1 MNSISQKSLLA
12 SIIQSKC
19 PKCRKGDMFEK
30 GTLLNP
36 RKFSNMNKTCTAC
49 SLAFEPEPGYYFG
62 AMFISYAINTGIFI
76 VTWIILSLAY
86 PDYTAFHLVSI
97 LILVSVGLLPFI
109 YRISRSMWLSI
120 FVGFEEGN

>member
-1 MNSISQKSLLA
+1 
-12 SIIQSKC
+12 
-19 PKCRKGDMFEK
+19 MFEK